1 MVRSAVCLVAAA
13 LMGAPAGANDSIA
26 GLALGG
32 IQLLRTAFVEMREEE
47 LYISP
52 TEVRVRYV
60 FHNTTDKGLDTL
72 VAFPLPPIG
81 LATEFDYI
89 NIPFADQANFVGFT
103 TWIDGVETELNVES
117 RAVML
122 GLDRT
127 QFLNELGVALN
138 SFDPEAIQRI
148 AELPV
153 DVRQALRAE
162 FLIDR
167 YNYPQWDLQT
177 TLWRRQVFPAG
188 RDVVVEHRYTPVRG
202 QMAGAPVGDGQP
214 DYVNE
219 DGTRTW
225 RDEARADYCIEP
237 EMEGELNFRRTNGV
251 AEGDR
256 GLSSSDV
263 GYILTTG
270 THWRGAIG
278 RFRLVV
284 EVPNEHD
291 TVFLC
296 LPGARRVAP
305 NRIEADLTDF
315 WPTQELNVL
324 FIHLYGEGI
333 ERDD

>member
-1 MVRSAVCLVAAA
+1 MVRGVWGVLVAALA
-13 LMGAPAGANDSIA
+13 GPAGANDSVA

-32 IQLLRTAFVEMREEE
+32 IELQRTAFVEMREEE

-81 LATEFDYI
+81 LPLDFDYHQL
-89 NIPFADQANFVGFT
+89 PYEDQPNYVGFT
-103 TWIDGVETELNVES
+103 TRVDGAEVPLNVES

-127 QFLNELGVALN
+127 ARLAELGVPLIP
-138 SFDPEAIQRI
+138 FDMDAVTRI
-148 AELPV
+148 AALPV
-153 DVRQALRAE
+153 ATRQSLRADL
-162 FLIDR
+162 LIDDQ
-167 YNYPQWDLQT
+167 NQPQWSLQT

-188 RDVVVEHRYTPVRG
+188 RDVVVEHSYVPVRG
-202 QMAGAPVGDGQP
+202 GSAQSPVGTGQP

-219 DGTRTW
+219 DGSPSWIQESRVQ
-225 RDEARADYCIEP
+225 YCVEP
-237 EMEGELNFRRTNGV
+237 EMEGELDFRRTNGA
-251 AEGDR
+251 AEGERNYSASYVD
-256 GLSSSDV
+256 
-263 GYILTTG
+263 YILTTG

-284 EVPNEHD
+284 EVPNDHD
-291 TVFLC
+291 AVFVC
-296 LPGARRVAP
+296 IEGARRVAP
-305 NRIEADLTDF
+305 NRIEAEITDF
-315 WPTQELNVL
+315 WPERELEVL
-324 FIHLYGEGI
+324 FVHLYGEGI